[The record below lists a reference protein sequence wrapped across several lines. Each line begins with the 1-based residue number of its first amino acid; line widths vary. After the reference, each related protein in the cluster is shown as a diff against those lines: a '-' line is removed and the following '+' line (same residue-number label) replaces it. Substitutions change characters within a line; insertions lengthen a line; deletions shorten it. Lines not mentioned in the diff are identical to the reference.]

1 MDAPRI
7 LRLLAGLVTAGSIAT
22 ALLIHVGGVRTCVE
36 FAGCHTDYVGIKVT
50 IALIGMVVGG
60 ILLAVARS
68 RGNRWRRDARYWKPA
83 GHS

>member
-1 MDAPRI
+1 MDATRI
-7 LRLLAGLVTAGSIAT
+7 LRLLGGVVIAGGIAT

-50 IALIGMVVGG
+50 IALSAIVVGG

-68 RGNRWRRDARYWKPA
+68 RGNRWRGDARYWKPA